1 MSEPATVSR
10 PAVGLSGGAADASPD
25 AREPLLQ
32 WRPRSLQSR
41 QLLAASLGLIAFLAL
56 AGFSL
61 DRAFVDVAG
70 QGLRERLKAYAFT
83 YAGDIEWA
91 RDGSLIPPE
100 VPPDGRFNRPGGG
113 LYADIELPNGVWYSG
128 SAQGPRIPRGN
139 MLGGHEEVFD
149 GPLRIIKSDGTP
161 GEVYR
166 YGIGLVDATRSD
178 NAEFPYTIYVMEDA
192 GTLPRQVRVFRQAL
206 WGYLGIAGVVLLL
219 LQAVILRWS
228 LLPLRRVID
237 ELKRVQRGQAAHM
250 SERHP
255 RELEPLTDSI
265 NAFVESERENLDRQR
280 NTLADLAHSLKTP
293 LAVLRTRLD
302 NEADANELREELDIQ
317 LRRMNDLVGYQ
328 LSRAASS
335 GHTLFA
341 APIAIEPHAEQIVR
355 GLEKIYADKGVI
367 CEFDIDPAACFHG
380 EAGDLQ
386 ELLGNLLENAFKWA
400 KSRVLLTI
408 QVGATASK
416 RRPGVLI
423 AVDDDGPGIATEKI
437 AHVLQ
442 RGVRGDERV
451 QGHGIGLAIVQDMV
465 RSYRGELDVGVSKE
479 LGGARFEV
487 TLPPGL

>member
-1 MSEPATVSR
+1 MLER
-10 PAVGLSGGAADASPD
+10 Q
-25 AREPLLQ
+25 PLLRWQ
-32 WRPRSLQSR
+32 PRSLQSR
-41 QLLAASLGLIAFLAL
+41 QLLAASIGLVAFLAL
-56 AGFSL
+56 AGFAL

-70 QGLRERLKAYAFT
+70 QGLRDRLKAYAFT
-83 YAGDIEWA
+83 YAGGIEFA
-91 RDGSLIPPE
+91 RDGTLIPPE
-100 VPPDGRFNRPGGG
+100 VPPDGRFDRPGSG
-113 LYADIELPNGVWYSG
+113 LYADVELPNGHWISG
-128 SAQGPRIPRGN
+128 SARGPQLPRGEV
-139 MLGGHEEVFD
+139 LAGREEVFD
-149 GPLRIIKSDGTP
+149 GPLQMTRSNGSP

-178 NAEFPYTIYVMEDA
+178 SPEFPYTIYIMEDA
-192 GTLPRQVRVFRQAL
+192 GTLPRQVRIFRQAL
-206 WGYLGIAGVVLLL
+206 WGYLGIAGAVLLL
-219 LQAVILRWS
+219 LQALILRWS
-228 LLPLRRVID
+228 LRPLRRVIA
-237 ELKRVQRGQAAHM
+237 ELKRVQRGQIPRM

-255 RELEPLTDSI
+255 RELEPLTESI

-302 NEADANELREELDIQ
+302 SGTSDPELREEVETQ

-328 LSRAASS
+328 LARAASG
-335 GHTLFA
+335 GHKLFA

-355 GLEKIYADKGVI
+355 GLEKIYAAKGVV
-367 CEFDIDPAACFHG
+367 CEFEIDPETRFHG
-380 EAGDLQ
+380 EPGDLQ

-400 KSRVLLTI
+400 RSRVLLTI
-408 QVGATASK
+408 QPGETAPR
-416 RRPGVLI
+416 RRPGVSI
-423 AVDDDGPGIATEKI
+423 AVEDDGPGIAPDQI

-465 RSYRGELDVGVSKE
+465 RSYRGELSVGASKE